1 QGAKHVKDCRQ
12 LLFGEEVDL
21 QIKMGTFV
29 SLTCHTILRH
39 QDEHGK
45 KNGLQRYDQRQKAE
59 WKGVEWRD
67 SRPPQ
72 IDHKPANKPHEVND
86 RKRRSTSRS
95 ADRVAQAVG
104 GRWFSE

>member
-1 QGAKHVKDCRQ
+1 MPDQVIREIDLHFVLLTQRAKHVKDCRQ
-12 LLFGEEVDL
+12 LLFGEKVDL

-59 WKGVEWRD
+59 WKGSNGVTAVH
-67 SRPPQ
+67 PKL
-72 IDHKPANKPHEVND
+72 I
-86 RKRRSTSRS
+86 TS
-95 ADRVAQAVG
+95 QPTNHTT
-104 GRWFSE
+104 